1 MVVRFDRVASTS
13 SGVARL
19 ALCAALAGCGDD
31 APPPEPQRCPVVKRE
46 ATLVIARL
54 GFVRGDPMRDGVSD
68 GLDLDDH
75 DSTVGDAVGC
85 GRPDFIAPDGRRGV
99 DNQLARLLPA
109 VDQLTGGALD
119 GLIQGAINNG
129 QLLVALTLEDLDDRC
144 NDPDV
149 TLVVRRV
156 QGAPLVGADNLLD
169 PGQTFD
175 LTRAEPVTRARGRV
189 TDGLLTVAPTRIP
202 LPVAV
207 LDARFVLNF
216 YSARARI
223 RLLADGNAE
232 GILGGGVS
240 VREFGAETE
249 RFGIDP
255 PVRDVIRTTMR
266 LTADLAPDESGA
278 CQHLSAA
285 VAIVARSAFVNP

>member
-1 MVVRFDRVASTS
+1 MAARIHSVAKTS
-13 SGVARL
+13 RRVARL
-19 ALCAALAGCGDD
+19 ALCAALAGCADD
-31 APPPEPQRCPVVKRE
+31 APPPAPRRCPTVKRE
-46 ATLVIARL
+46 ATFVIARL
-54 GFVRGDPMRDGVSD
+54 GFVRGDPMPEGVSD

-75 DSTVGDAVGC
+75 DSTTGDPVGC

-129 QLLVALTLEDLDDRC
+129 QLLVALTVEDLDDRC

-156 QGAPLVGADNLLD
+156 QGTTLIGADNLLD

-175 LTRAEPVTRARGRV
+175 LTRTEPVTRARGRV
-189 TDGLLTVAPTRIP
+189 IHGVLTVDPTRIP

-216 YSARARI
+216 YGARARL
-223 RLLADGNAE
+223 RLLEDGGAL

-240 VREFGAETE
+240 VREFGAETD

-255 PVRDVIRTTMR
+255 PVREVIRTTMR

-278 CQHLSAA
+278 CQQLSAA
-285 VAIVARSAFVNP
+285 VAIVARAAFVNP